1 MKLTIPLVTMLMSLR
16 VIGATWYLDNAA
28 TGTGAGT
35 SWDNAFTNSSQ
46 ITAAVIAPGDIIY
59 VSGGTTSKTYT
70 NTLVSV
76 EAGTAANPIIFR
88 NGQTNGHNGVAIFPA
103 FNFDVYPYVILDGAR
118 TSSYS
123 PPASALDYSWTNNIG
138 FRTTRTNATGMYMNG
153 AAGIGN
159 RASYVEIGPIGT
171 TNNIG
176 DIHGV
181 YINNLN
187 SVSNLV
193 FEYMWIHDIQNDGI
207 NFNSV
212 TANPDAFDRIIVRN
226 CLIETTGDDGVQSVR
241 NGFTLYRST
250 LRGHWYPLYNGHP
263 DQLQLSG
270 LSSRYLKVVN
280 NFIGDKANSLIIG
293 EHYVDEGA
301 TIGPMLIAG
310 NIFANHRDWI
320 WNNIQAYGATFAA
333 WRANGSTNVS
343 STSVLSATLDGFHA
357 LNNTI
362 YYQSTTPF
370 GVGRAVPTDETDTNG
385 TRSVWILNITNS
397 SVRNNLE
404 IDSRY
409 NSATPGAFNLGGNGA
424 PGSGTNGV
432 YYTTND
438 YPATHNIITGPNNS
452 MSYNGTSATNAAFH
466 GLNNGTNMPS
476 IETNSYTFV
485 LSSTDTVAKDQ
496 GYSLSALTNT
506 YPELMTDLYGN
517 ARGQG
522 AGWDIGAT
530 ETPAGIITNGLV
542 LRISFDDTPADID
555 DGYDDTS
562 GYGHHALHF
571 GYGNAHTSSNRRP
584 DQIVWTNLI
593 SSQVHTGA
601 TFYRYVDGW
610 DEYNATG
617 SYLGITNRTAGKL
630 WNMPQATIMFFA
642 RYRAFTT
649 DPLQSGYTNFTA
661 GANRRLLG
669 AGYGYGGAW
678 TIGLMGNSFTEFRVY
693 TNDNANADAYIR
705 FSDKLNSSTSG
716 NLGDSTNMV
725 HYSVTWSNGLCM
737 TYVNGV
743 PFRTNQFLD
752 GGIGGG
758 AFLTNLTIRG
768 TAGSTNAGF
777 LMIGGDTHNGNPWL
791 VTPAGV
797 GDDGDGTFFEVT
809 GVKQIPNHGFLGEA
823 VMDDVRIY
831 DRVLGTNELYQ
842 IASNTETGGGV
853 SGGGG
858 GGGGGSST
866 NSNGLQRFRANT
878 ARIGR
883 IIRAQ

>member
-1 MKLTIPLVTMLMSLR
+1 MIRLTAIAFLFLSFR
-16 VIGATWYLDNAA
+16 AFGATWYLDNAA

-35 SWDNAFTNSSQ
+35 SWANAFTNSSQ
-46 ITAAVIAPGDIIY
+46 ITASVTAPGDIIY

-70 NTLVSV
+70 NNLTAY
-76 EAGTAANPIIFR
+76 EAGTSANPIIFR
-88 NGQTNGHNGVAIFPA
+88 NGQTNGHNGVAIFNA
-103 FNFDVYPYVILDGAR
+103 FNFDVYPWVIFDGAR

-138 FRTTRTNATGMYMNG
+138 FRATRTNATGMYMNG
-153 AAGIGN
+153 AAGVGN

-181 YINNLN
+181 QINNLN
-187 SVSNLV
+187 AVSNLV

-212 TANPDAFDRIIVRN
+212 TANPDGFDRIIVRN
-226 CLIETTGDDGVQSVR
+226 CLIENTGDDGIQSVR

-270 LSSRYLKVVN
+270 LSSKYLKVVN
-280 NFIGDKANSLIIG
+280 NLFSDKANSLIIG

-333 WRANGSTNVS
+333 WRANGST
-343 STSVLSATLDGFHA
+343 SVLNATLDGFHA

-362 YYQSTTPF
+362 YYQYTTPF
-370 GVGRAVPTDETDTNG
+370 GIGRAVPEDETDTNG
-385 TRSVWILNITNS
+385 TRSAWILTITNS
-397 SVRNNLE
+397 SVRNNLSV
-404 IDSRY
+404 DSRY

-432 YYTTND
+432 YYTINS
-438 YPATHNIITGPNNS
+438 YPATHNIIAGPNNS

-496 GYSLSALTNT
+496 GYSLAALTNT
-506 YPELMTDLYGN
+506 YPELMFDLYGN

-522 AGWDIGAT
+522 SGWDIGAT

-542 LRISFDDTPADID
+542 LRISFDDTPANDD

-562 GYGHHALHF
+562 GYGHHGLHL
-571 GYGNAHTSSNRRP
+571 GYMNAHTLSNRVP
-584 DQIVWTNLI
+584 VQFTWTNPVSSLLQTGVTLI
-593 SSQVHTGA
+593 Q
-601 TFYRYVDGW
+601 YKDGW
-610 DEYNATG
+610 DEYNLTG
-617 SYLGITNRTAGKL
+617 SHLGITNRTTGKL
-630 WNMPQATIMFFA
+630 WTMPVATILWWG
-642 RYRAFTT
+642 RYHIFTT
-649 DPLQSGYTNFTA
+649 NIADSGYTNYAA
-661 GANRRLLG
+661 GANRRFLG
-669 AGYGYGGAW
+669 AGYGYKGAW
-678 TIGLMGNSFTEFRVY
+678 TAGLMGNAFTEFRVY
-693 TNDNANADAYIR
+693 TNDSASADAYIR
-705 FSDKLNSSTSG
+705 FSDKLNNSNSG
-716 NLGDSTNMV
+716 QLGDSTNMV
-725 HYSVTWSNGLCM
+725 LYTLTWSNGLAM
-737 TYVNGV
+737 TYVNAV

-758 AFLTNLTIRG
+758 AYLTNLTIRG
-768 TAGSTNAGF
+768 PSGALSGM
-777 LMIGGDTHNGNPWL
+777 LMIGGDTHNGNPL
-791 VTPAGV
+791 LTYTNGSGTLL
-797 GDDGDGTFFEVT
+797 GDDGDGSFFEVT
-809 GVKQIPNHGFLGEA
+809 GAKQVPNHGWGA
-823 VMDDVRIY
+823 PATMDDVRIY
-831 DRVLGTNELYQ
+831 ERVLGTNEIDQ
-842 IASNTETGGGV
+842 IYRNNESGGGV

-858 GGGGGSST
+858 GSGGST
-866 NSNGLQRFRANT
+866 NSSGLQSFRAIN

-883 IIRAQ
+883 VVRAQ